1 MYAHKSLDNPMHC
14 PNARDVYAA
23 AVQVNGTFIP
33 KGTFLHLNF
42 MVAQLLT
49 DPGLRATALSK
60 EQLAAVEAAG
70 GHTTSS
76 SLQQEFNP
84 NRWLLES
91 AAGNGGTSAGAS
103 SGRPKWAGI
112 IDLDAR
118 PSGLLTFGA
127 GPHVCLGM
135 GLFYLEAKVLLA
147 LLARDY
153 TLGLDGGSP
162 AFTYSFFPELRQRT
176 VLNISK
182 HAAADN

>member
-1 MYAHKSLDNPMHC
+1 MALS
-14 PNARDVYAA
+14 
-23 AVQVNGTFIP
+23 QINGTFIP

-42 MVAQLLT
+42 VVAQLLT

-70 GHTTSS
+70 GHVTSS

-84 NRWLLES
+84 DRWLLES
-91 AAGNGGTSAGAS
+91 TAAGGAGTD
-103 SGRPKWAGI
+103 RPKWAGI
-112 IDLDAR
+112 IDMNAR
-118 PSGLLTFGA
+118 PSGLLTFGS

-135 GLFYLEAKVLLA
+135 GLFFVEAKVLLA

-153 TLGLDGGSP
+153 TLGLGGGSP

-176 VLNISK
+176 VLNIGK
-182 HAAADN
+182 RAAAVV